1 MGKISIQDLASNL
14 ANRQGIDKTSAETFI
29 KAMFTTIENG
39 LNADGVVKIK
49 GFGTFKVIDVDA
61 RESVSVNTGERVTIE
76 GHKKITFTPD
86 NTMKEMVNR
95 PFAQFDTITL
105 DDELSL
111 IDIVPTPATDE
122 ESEKADEAKE
132 LPEEEENPSD
142 SERQI
147 IDKGEES
154 SECEESSESEEE
166 TVDTK
171 EENEDGKEDDNDEE
185 EEEDEEIGEE
195 DEEED
200 EEEEEEHK
208 HNGWWWI
215 VLIIIVIAGILYASY
230 HVGYNFGQY
239 IDIIEDFLNIKGADS
254 TNVRDEEADIMKIL
268 NYAQDSTKTDTIEK
282 DSSQVVE
289 SKNDSTMT
297 TDTVAPA
304 DNKSS
309 DEPIDYGALDNR
321 VRTGAYTIT
330 GLDYEVT
337 VKEGETVQK
346 ISRRIFGPGMECYIE
361 AFNGLERG
369 ASVQAGQKLKIPKLK
384 LKKKK

>member
-39 LNADGVVKIK
+39 LNADGMVKIK

-111 IDIVPTPATDE
+111 IDIVPTPTTDE
-122 ESEKADEAKE
+122 ESEKADEVTQ

-154 SECEESSESEEE
+154 SESEEE

-171 EENEDGKEDDNDEE
+171 EENENGK
-185 EEEDEEIGEE
+185 EEDEEIGEE
-195 DEEED
+195 DEDEAGEED
-200 EEEEEEHK
+200 EDEEEEHK

-254 TNVRDEEADIMKIL
+254 TDVRDEEADIMKIL
-268 NYAQDSTKTDTIEK
+268 NYAQDSTKTDSVEK
-282 DSSQVVE
+282 DSSQVIE
-289 SKNDSTMT
+289 SRNDSTMT
-297 TDTVAPA
+297 TYTIAPA
-304 DNKSS
+304 DKKSS
-309 DEPIDYGALDNR
+309 DEPIIDYGALDNR

-361 AFNGLERG
+361 AFNGIERG
-369 ASVQAGQKLKIPKLK
+369 ASVQTGQKLKIPKLK
-384 LKKKK
+384 LKKKNNR

>member
-39 LNADGVVKIK
+39 LNADGMVKIK

-122 ESEKADEAKE
+122 ESEKADEATQ
-132 LPEEEENPSD
+132 LPQEEENPSD

-154 SECEESSESEEE
+154 SESEEE

-171 EENEDGKEDDNDEE
+171 IVDTKEEEEEGEEDDND
-185 EEEDEEIGEE
+185 EEEDEEIGE
-195 DEEED
+195 

-239 IDIIEDFLNIKGADS
+239 IDIVEDFLNIKGADS
-254 TNVRDEEADIMKIL
+254 TDVRDEEADIMKIL
-268 NYAQDSTKTDTIEK
+268 NYAQDSTKTDSIEK
-282 DSSQVVE
+282 DSSQVIE
-289 SKNDSTMT
+289 SRNDSTMT
-297 TDTVAPA
+297 TDTIATA

-361 AFNGLERG
+361 VFNGLERG

>member
-39 LNADGVVKIK
+39 LNADGMVKIK

-122 ESEKADEAKE
+122 ESEKADEATQ
-132 LPEEEENPSD
+132 LPQEEENPSD

-154 SECEESSESEEE
+154 SESEEE

-171 EENEDGKEDDNDEE
+171 IVDTKEEEEEGEEDDND

-195 DEEED
+195 E

-239 IDIIEDFLNIKGADS
+239 IDIVEDFLNIKGADS
-254 TNVRDEEADIMKIL
+254 TDVRDEEADIMKIL

>member
-122 ESEKADEAKE
+122 ESEKADEATQ
-132 LPEEEENPSD
+132 LPQEEENPSD

-147 IDKGEES
+147 IDKSEES
-154 SECEESSESEEE
+154 SESEESYEGEESYESEEE

-171 EENEDGKEDDNDEE
+171 EEDEEGEEDDNDED
-185 EEEDEEIGEE
+185 ED
-195 DEEED
+195 
-200 EEEEEEHK
+200 EEEEHK

-254 TNVRDEEADIMKIL
+254 TDVRDEEADIMKIL

>member
-29 KAMFTTIENG
+29 KAMFTTIESG
-39 LNADGVVKIK
+39 LNADGMVKIK

-111 IDIVPTPATDE
+111 IDIVPTPTTDE
-122 ESEKADEAKE
+122 ESEKADEATQ
-132 LPEEEENPSD
+132 LPQEEENPSD

-147 IDKGEES
+147 IDKS
-154 SECEESSESEEE
+154 EESSESEESYEGEESYENEEE

-171 EENEDGKEDDNDEE
+171 EEDEEGEEDDND
-185 EEEDEEIGEE
+185 
-195 DEEED
+195 ED

-254 TNVRDEEADIMKIL
+254 TDVRDEEADIMKIL
-268 NYAQDSTKTDTIEK
+268 NYAQDSTKTDSVEK
-282 DSSQVVE
+282 DSSQVIE
-289 SKNDSTMT
+289 SRNDSTMT
-297 TDTVAPA
+297 TDTIATA

>member
-14 ANRQGIDKTSAETFI
+14 ANKQGIDKTSAETFI

-39 LNADGVVKIK
+39 LNADGMVKIK

-111 IDIVPTPATDE
+111 IDIVPTPTTDE
-122 ESEKADEAKE
+122 ESEKADEVTQ
-132 LPEEEENPSD
+132 LPQEEENPSD

-154 SECEESSESEEE
+154 SEGEEE

-171 EENEDGKEDDNDEE
+171 EEED
-185 EEEDEEIGEE
+185 
-195 DEEED
+195 
-200 EEEEEEHK
+200 K

-239 IDIIEDFLNIKGADS
+239 MDIVEDFLNIKGADS
-254 TNVRDEEADIMKIL
+254 TDVRDEEADIMKIL
-268 NYAQDSTKTDTIEK
+268 NYAQDSTKTDSIEK
-282 DSSQVVE
+282 DSSQVIE
-289 SKNDSTMT
+289 SRNDSTMT
-297 TDTVAPA
+297 TDTIATA